1 MLLKL
6 KIGNNAKK
14 LHDNDEKKNTTLW
27 KCYVSCE
34 NERSMIEKVTFQLH
48 PTFSPSKVTLFRPP
62 FVVERIGWGSFNIQI
77 LVSTKDGKTHE
88 FVHPLSLDKDSEKIY
103 EIDIASLL
111 NNNTSEE
118 KEDPQVDALIEI
130 MKKSTMSKWTGP
142 RMLNVSHAG
151 MHGIMGNKKWMAPRR
166 VVTCDEEARP
176 GYNTMKAHEY
186 AEEPEVLKEKVKF
199 LANLIIKSNT
209 CTAYTGAGIS
219 TASGIDDYASK
230 AKGSLAMKR
239 KKVSGFDAQ
248 PTLSHRVL
256 ASLFRKGHLKHW
268 VQQNHDG
275 LPQKAGFP
283 PEHLNEIHGA
293 WYDPSN
299 PVVPMSGSLRDDL
312 MKWLLEWEQK
322 ADLVLA
328 MGTSLCGMNA
338 DRVVTTCAEKCVN
351 RHKGLGAV
359 IISLQRTQYDE
370 ISSLRIYAK
379 IDEVMAMLAKEMRLH
394 VKPQSL
400 YVPNVPL
407 KYIVEP
413 DVYRVP
419 YDSNGKITKD
429 SSKMQVWDLRKGA
442 EVRIT
447 EGPGIGYVGVVT
459 GKRVDGHYRVTLP
472 LQRQGHKDQGK
483 VWSVYVLGSWWLETA
498 VNGRFPLLPVVN
510 TGRKAGPTGWR
521 KKAPIPGYHVPF
533 SSNDE

>member
-1 MLLKL
+1 MNNNKL
-6 KIGNNAKK
+6 NIEIGNTSKK
-14 LHDNDEKKNTTLW
+14 SDEDRRFTTWRCYVRCSDEKRI
-27 KCYVSCE
+27 S
-34 NERSMIEKVTFQLH
+34 SVTFRLH
-48 PTFSPSKVTLFRPP
+48 NTFNPNVVKIERGP
-62 FVVERIGWGSFNIQI
+62 FEIERQGWGSFDVNIT
-77 LVSTKDGKTHE
+77 VETSDGKSHK
-88 FVHPLSLDKDSEKIY
+88 FVHTLTLDTNSKKVH
-103 EIDIASLL
+103 EIK
-111 NNNTSEE
+111 NQ
-118 KEDPQVDALIEI
+118 DPQVDALVGILEKTSL
-130 MKKSTMSKWTGP
+130 KKWNGP
-142 RMLNVSHAG
+142 RMTGVSHAG
-151 MHGIMGNKKWMAPRR
+151 MHGIMGNKAWTAPRR

-186 AEEPEVLKEKVKF
+186 AEEPDVLKAKIKL
-199 LANLIIKSNT
+199 LAQLILQSKT

-230 AKGSLAMKR
+230 AKGSVAMKR
-239 KKVSGFDAQ
+239 KKVKSGFDAQ

-256 ASLFRKGHLKHW
+256 ASLFRAGHLKHW

-299 PVVPMSGSLRDDL
+299 PVVPMTGSLRDDL
-312 MKWLLEWEQK
+312 MNWLLEWERK

-338 DRVVTTCAEKCVN
+338 DRVVTTCAQKCVK

-359 IISLQRTQYDE
+359 IVSLQRTQYDE

-379 IDEVMAMLAKEMRLH
+379 IDEVMAMLAKEMSLH
-394 VKPQSL
+394 VRPQTI
-400 YVPNVPL
+400 YVPVVP
-407 KYIVEP
+407 KECVVEP

-419 YDSNGKITKD
+419 YDSNGRLTKD
-429 SSKMQVWDLRKGA
+429 KSKWQVWDLRKGS
-442 EVRIT
+442 EVKIT
-447 EGPGIGYVGVVT
+447 GGPGIGYVGVIT
-459 GKRVDGHYRVTLP
+459 GKRPDGQFRVTLP
-472 LQRQGHKDQGK
+472 LQRQGHMDQGK

-510 TGRKAGPTGWR
+510 TGRQVGKTGW
-521 KKAPIPGYHVPF
+521 KKKPPIPGYHVPVV
-533 SSNDE
+533 SAVSD